1 MDNASNK
8 VSHLSAA
15 RAANQATI
23 AWVAGE
29 EIQQLPKDL
38 YIAPEASR
46 YFLKLS
52 RDHST
57 CCFT

>member
-1 MDNASNK
+1 MDNTSTK

-38 YIAPEASR
+38 YIPPEALEVFR
-46 YFLKLS
+46 NL

-57 CCFT
+57 YCST